1 MEEIQLKIDK
11 ELDLLT
17 AFVSNPELNKSPLEV
32 REIDGN
38 ILFHINPETNEL
50 VMIQIYDFSIVRRQ
64 LTRHRMILLTKES
77 IKTWLNTLVES
88 FRANN
93 KTPRERFA

>member
-1 MEEIQLKIDK
+1 MEEIKLKIDK

-17 AFVSNPELNKSPLEV
+17 AFISKPENNHSPLVVKEV
-32 REIDGN
+32 DGN

-64 LTRHRMILLTKES
+64 LTRHLMLLVTKES
-77 IKTWLNTLVES
+77 IRTWLRTLVES
-88 FRANN
+88 FKANN
-93 KTPRERFA
+93 KTPKERFA